1 MDAIVR
7 GKSATPSHHSS
18 ALPPSNYLPRDDRGG
33 ANDGNAEDELT
44 VLESSYISTII
55 RNAQASGVQVK
66 VVP

>member
-1 MDAIVR
+1 MR

-18 ALPPSNYLPRDDRGG
+18 ALPPSNYLAARSPGG
-33 ANDGNAEDELT
+33 ANDGNEEDELT